1 MLCKSFDNLTIVE
14 KVKFVGKINHL
25 AQTYE
30 SVFNEVNNIINKAE
44 KEGLFKDVTILP
56 EEDKITENEQ

>member
-1 MLCKSFDNLTIVE
+1 MLCKSFEVLTIVE
-14 KVKFVGKINHL
+14 KVKFIGKINHL

-44 KEGLFKDVTILP
+44 KDGLFKDVTILP
-56 EEDKITENEQ
+56 NEEEILENEQ